1 MPSKKRSSSG
11 GVAPQAAMTAE
22 SQEALVRRLCS
33 EVLAMGKLHF
43 KHLAGDRV
51 QKIRELSVRF
61 AEMVPSD
68 LPHEE
73 KAEIQQ
79 AFCDGRLDED
89 LQRRVPVDRWATRI
103 KQLFRRKARKQEK
116 DWDVGIC

>member
-1 MPSKKRSSSG
+1 MLPSRKRSSPG
-11 GVAPQAAMTAE
+11 IQAAQAAMTAE

-33 EVLAMGKLHF
+33 EVLALGKFHF
-43 KHLAGDRV
+43 KQIPGDKV
-51 QKIRELSVRF
+51 QQFRELSVRF

-68 LPHEE
+68 LPHKE
-73 KAEIQQ
+73 KLEIQQ

-89 LQRRVPVDRWATRI
+89 LRRRVPVDRWATRI

-116 DWDVGIC
+116 DWDV